1 MSIETP
7 QHIVG
12 QDLSL
17 QISRQ
22 DKFLKILIHGQ
33 RVELNS
39 YVQELAKKNN
49 PGLLSVM
56 KVVDLFKEHGEF
68 NSRNHLS
75 RVLNGSMKGPAINTI
90 IAHLVNENKV
100 AVNEDRSLTWIDI
113 EGDEELN
120 KQFDKGVPL

>member
-1 MSIETP
+1 MSVETP

-75 RVLNGSMKGPAINTI
+75 RMLNGSMKGPAINTI

-100 AVNEDRSLTWIDI
+100 AVNEDRSLTWIDT
-113 EGDEELN
+113 EGNEELN
-120 KQFDKGVPL
+120 KQFDRGVPL